1 MIHKK
6 TEAIQ
11 HLPDNQYYVLDI
23 LAISRTHM
31 SNERTLLAYINT
43 FLAMVATGVGL
54 VKFTNDAFFVDVGFV
69 LLVLSSIIL
78 SVGVY
83 RFFRLRKIIK
93 KKVRV
98 DTDGIASEDSF
109 DDD

>member
-1 MIHKK
+1 M
-6 TEAIQ
+6 ES
-11 HLPDNQYYVLDI
+11 LPENQYYVLDI

-31 SNERTLLAYINT
+31 SNERTLLAYINS

-54 VKFTNDAFFVDVGFV
+54 VKFTNDSFFVHIGFV
-69 LLVLSSIIL
+69 LLVLSLIIL

-93 KKVRV
+93 NKVRV
-98 DTDGIASEDSF
+98 DTDGITSEDSF